1 MASFGGSPL
10 KIQIVG
16 HSFVTRLKDFIR
28 SGDGV
33 DFFLNL
39 RPSDYLIQ
47 FSGFPGA
54 TVGKLR
60 EQLDVVSDFQPD
72 IVFLLVGTN
81 DLYYDSVA
89 TTAQKIVD
97 FTDTLRHMLNIKFVF
112 VGQVTYRLPPQQ
124 ATRYPVDVVQFN
136 DKVDSLNSLLI
147 HKFSEEQF
155 ISLWKLK
162 GFWAKE
168 TLPSVI
174 HRDGIHLTP
183 LGNRKLYSNI
193 RAAVVSCQKL
203 FYRN

>member
-1 MASFGGSPL
+1 MVLFMANFGGSPL
-10 KIQIVG
+10 KMQIVG

-81 DLYYDSVA
+81 DLYNDSVA
-89 TTAQKIVD
+89 TTAQKIGPKKK
-97 FTDTLRHMLNIKFVF
+97 RPSGLNRYI
-112 VGQVTYRLPPQQ
+112 TY
-124 ATRYPVDVVQFN
+124 
-136 DKVDSLNSLLI
+136 
-147 HKFSEEQF
+147 
-155 ISLWKLK
+155 
-162 GFWAKE
+162 
-168 TLPSVI
+168 
-174 HRDGIHLTP
+174 
-183 LGNRKLYSNI
+183 I
-193 RAAVVSCQKL
+193 RSAVVSCQKL
-203 FYRN
+203 FY